1 MTETTMIQAPAAM
14 TFTEGTALY
23 QPTDAGLL
31 RLTDVDRAD
40 FLHRM
45 TTNEI
50 NKLPVGHATVT
61 VLTSATARIRYVFT
75 VLCRADELWVLP
87 SPGEATA
94 LERHLRS
101 QIFFMD
107 KVKVANLSEPYQ
119 RLRVMGPDAETALSA
134 AGFAVA
140 PLTDGAWMEV
150 VGPEDSPTVVLKQLA
165 YAVPGF
171 ELITPTANLATIQA
185 QLHAAG
191 AVTID
196 AATYEAR
203 RIELGRPAP
212 GHELTEAYNPL
223 EAGIGWTCSDNK
235 GCYTGQEI
243 IARQITYDKITKSLV
258 GLQSAT
264 LLPVGTELQAEGRAV
279 GTVTSSALSLRGQSP
294 LALAIV
300 KRPHHEPGS
309 DLRTGTEPVTV
320 TALPFVE

>member
-1 MTETTMIQAPAAM
+1 
-14 TFTEGTALY
+14 
-23 QPTDAGLL
+23 
-31 RLTDVDRAD
+31 
-40 FLHRM
+40 
-45 TTNEI
+45 
-50 NKLPVGHATVT
+50 
-61 VLTSATARIRYVFT
+61 
-75 VLCRADELWVLP
+75 
-87 SPGEATA
+87 
-94 LERHLRS
+94 
-101 QIFFMD
+101 MD
-107 KVKVANLSEPYQ
+107 KVKVANLSDAYQ
-119 RLRVMGPDAETALSA
+119 RLRIMGPGAEAALFA

-140 PLTDGAWMEV
+140 PLADGAWTAV
-150 VGPEDSPTVVLKQLA
+150 AGPENSPTVVLKQLA

-171 ELITPTANLATIQA
+171 ELITPAANLAAIQA

-196 AATYEAR
+196 AAAYEAR
-203 RIELGRPAP
+203 RIALGRPAP
-212 GHELTEAYNPL
+212 GHELTDTYNPL
-223 EAGIGWTCSDNK
+223 EAGIGWTCSDSK

-264 LLPVGTELQAEGRAV
+264 LLPVGTELQAEGRTV

-309 DLRTGTEPVTV
+309 DLRAGSEPVTV